1 MILNSIYLFSSNGS
15 GNKGLFEITVDV
27 DMSLENKG
35 PIKLLIRRSPKWHGH
50 IKILSETELGT
61 PMCKFLYKMHEDK
74 HSLLIFL
81 I

>member
-35 PIKLLIRRSPKWHGH
+35 PIKL
-50 IKILSETELGT
+50 
-61 PMCKFLYKMHEDK
+61 
-74 HSLLIFL
+74 
-81 I
+81 